1 MREKTKLEFERIRAS
16 DPASAFCFDCG
27 ENNPQWAS
35 VSNGIFLCLSCAGTH
50 RSLGVH
56 LSFVRSITMD
66 TWSPLQMEKM
76 RAGGNTRLKSFLKR
90 QKFPSKLSAKEKFDN
105 DAMEK
110 YRERLA
116 ALAKGKSPV
125 EIGKIGYTPRQPR
138 APKNTFSA
146 QGNAVSG
153 ISGGTSR
160 PMRSM
165 TSMSGGVDLRKPP
178 TNDWG
183 FDSWVNTIQK
193 TSSQVAST
201 VAKGTA
207 DVTSKLQQQMGDV
220 GQQIKEKDISSQ
232 LSSGWNF
239 AVGWA
244 SKTVKN
250 ISEVINEDD
259 GIKLYNKDAISATSS
274 KKKMESKSSK
284 DYFLGGQRGISS
296 SSYFNATGNDSSQ
309 KPEAVQKSQT
319 SNGPKPPMKSRGL
332 SSQKSQKSKRQV
344 PKKTKEAFGFGFSDS
359 DGDAGAKKTN
369 KPSFM
374 AEDSESF
381 GFSDEGET
389 VVQPMKSKLVKK
401 KSVEKNKLVK
411 KKSVEKKVRADV
423 SQKNAAGFDSDSMDD
438 ILGGVNNLTYKNEA
452 NVLADSGDDD
462 EDWEW

>member
-16 DPASAFCFDCG
+16 DSASAFCFDCR

-105 DAMEK
+105 EAMEK

-116 ALAKGKSPV
+116 AIAKGKSPV
-125 EIGKIGYTPRQPR
+125 EIGYIGYIPRQPQ
-138 APKNTFSA
+138 APKKTFA
-146 QGNAVSG
+146 TQGNAPSG
-153 ISGGTSR
+153 ISGGMSNR

-165 TSMSGGVDLRKPP
+165 TSMSGGVDLRKPAA
-178 TNDWG
+178 NDWG
-183 FDSWVNTIQK
+183 FDSWVSTIQK

-284 DYFLGGQRGISS
+284 DYFLGGQTGISS
-296 SSYFNATGNDSSQ
+296 SSYFKDTGNHSSQ
-309 KPEAVQKSQT
+309 KQKAVQKSQT
-319 SNGPKPPMKSRGL
+319 ANGQKKSRGH
-332 SSQKSQKSKRQV
+332 SSQKAQKSKRQV

-359 DGDAGAKKTN
+359 DGDAGAKKIN
-369 KPSFM
+369 KHSFM

-381 GFSDEGET
+381 GFTDESET

-401 KSVEKNKLVK
+401 KSVEKNKLVIN
-411 KKSVEKKVRADV
+411 KSVEKKVRADV
-423 SQKNAAGFDSDSMDD
+423 SQNNAAGFDSDSMDD

>member
-16 DPASAFCFDCG
+16 DSASAFCFDCG

-76 RAGGNTRLKSFLKR
+76 RAGGNTRLKSFFKR

-116 ALAKGKSPV
+116 AIAKGKSPV
-125 EIGKIGYTPRQPR
+125 EIGIIGYIPRQPR
-138 APKNTFSA
+138 AKNKQFSA
-146 QGNAVSG
+146 HGNAISG
-153 ISGGTSR
+153 ISGGGSSR

-165 TSMSGGVDLRKPP
+165 TSMSGGVDTRKPD

-183 FDSWVNTIQK
+183 FDSWVSTIQK

-284 DYFLGGQRGISS
+284 DYFLGGQRSISS
-296 SSYFNATGNDSSQ
+296 SSYFNDVGNHSSQ
-309 KPEAVQKSQT
+309 KPVQESQT
-319 SNGPKPPMKSRGL
+319 SNGRKPQMKSRDV
-332 SSQKSQKSKRQV
+332 SSTKSKKSKRQAR
-344 PKKTKEAFGFGFSDS
+344 KKTNEAVGFGFSDS
-359 DGDAGAKKTN
+359 DEDAGAKKIN
-369 KPSFM
+369 KSAFM

-381 GFSDEGET
+381 GFSGEGES
-389 VVQPMKSKLVKK
+389 VVQPMKNKLVKK

-411 KKSVEKKVRADV
+411 KKSVEKKVKADV
-423 SQKNAAGFDSDSMDD
+423 SQSNAAGFDSDSMDD

-452 NVLADSGDDD
+452 NVVADSGDDD